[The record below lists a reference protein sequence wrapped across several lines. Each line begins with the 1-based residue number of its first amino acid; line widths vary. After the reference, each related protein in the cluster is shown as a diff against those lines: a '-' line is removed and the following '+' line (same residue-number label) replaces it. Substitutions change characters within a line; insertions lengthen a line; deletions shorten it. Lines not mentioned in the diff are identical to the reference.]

1 MEQAAQE
8 ERSGAVGD
16 SEPRIGFWR
25 RNRIDCALV
34 VLVLAVVA
42 PIVAENNA
50 QPASR
55 LDLTASL
62 VEHHSVDIAGYP
74 LGVDYSIYHGFR
86 SDKAPG
92 QPILATPAYA
102 LAKVVGAE
110 TASRLRQNKNLT
122 LWWVTLWSA
131 TLPFALLLVLMRRT
145 AVRYAPHRAL
155 VATVALG
162 FCTLLAPYAIN
173 LYGHMLAALF
183 AFGAWSLL
191 SRPGGDARRLFVVGL
206 LVGLAVFVEYEAA
219 VVALVLLV
227 YTAVRFRSRVGWYVL
242 GAIPGAVALVS
253 YQWVAFGAPWH
264 TPQASYVGNLNGH
277 HANGLRFP
285 LSHIGELLWNPSRS
299 LLITSPLVLV
309 AVGCA
314 AIAARQAVGD
324 VRAHAWVALGVFIGY
339 VLVVASSDAT
349 TMGEHPGPR
358 FLVVAIAF
366 LAVPLAAMWNRVRGF
381 ALIASAW
388 GAFVMGMATFS
399 SLLLG
404 EGESLLHAD
413 FARIAHHSFSPTL
426 WSMSLGDLGVVVYVV
441 TIAAA
446 TWLLLRAASTPEL
459 AT

>member
-1 MEQAAQE
+1 MEQAVQQDVGTH
-8 ERSGAVGD
+8 SGFWH
-16 SEPRIGFWR
+16 SGFWR

-62 VEHHSVDIAGYP
+62 VEHHSVDITGYP
-74 LGVDYSIYHGFR
+74 LGVDYSVYHGFR

-92 QPILATPAYA
+92 QPILATPVYA
-102 LAKVVGAE
+102 LAKIAGAE
-110 TASRLRQNKNLT
+110 SAAHRRQSRDLT

-131 TLPFALLLVLMRRT
+131 TIPFALLLVLMRRT
-145 AVRYAPHRAL
+145 AARCAPDCAL

-191 SRPGGDARRLFVVGL
+191 SRPGGDARRLFLVGL
-206 LVGLAVFVEYEAA
+206 LAGLAVFVEYEAA

-227 YTAVRFRSRVGWYVL
+227 YAGLRYRGRVGWYVL
-242 GAIPGAVALVS
+242 GAVPGLLALVS
-253 YQWVAFGAPWH
+253 YQWIAFGAPWH

-277 HANGLRFP
+277 RANGLRFP
-285 LSHIGELLWNPSRS
+285 LPHIGELLWNPSRS
-299 LLITSPLVLV
+299 LLIASPLVLV

-314 AIAARQAVGD
+314 AVAARQAVGD
-324 VRAHAWVALGVFIGY
+324 IRAHAWVALGVFIGY

-366 LAVPLAAMWNRVRGF
+366 LVVPLAAMWNRVRAF

-388 GAFVMGMATFS
+388 GAFVMAMATFS

-404 EGESLLHAD
+404 EGESLLHAY

-426 WSMSLGDLGVVVYVV
+426 WSMSLGDLGVVLYFV
-441 TIAAA
+441 TIVAASL
-446 TWLLLRAASTPEL
+446 WLLRAASTPEL
-459 AT
+459 AP